1 MTLAFTGRRNCPKE
15 KDLMWRLHEAV
26 EMFIQKGYTNFI
38 QGGAIGADT
47 FFAQSV
53 QKHKEKYSDI
63 KLITYVPCK
72 DQDSL
77 WNFAQK
83 EEYKKLLNNS
93 DKIVQVS
100 DDEYASYLMQL
111 RNIRMVGNADA
122 LLSLWDG
129 EHKGG
134 TWNTIEYATKQDNIK
149 EIFIV
154 KYENR

>member
-63 KLITYVPCK
+63 KLITLYHVK
-72 DQDSL
+72 T
-77 WNFAQK
+77 
-83 EEYKKLLNNS
+83 
-93 DKIVQVS
+93 KIVCGIS
-100 DDEYASYLMQL
+100 
-111 RNIRMVGNADA
+111 RKKKNIRNC
-122 LLSLWDG
+122 
-129 EHKGG
+129 
-134 TWNTIEYATKQDNIK
+134 
-149 EIFIV
+149 
-154 KYENR
+154 

>member
-1 MTLAFTGRRNCPKE
+1 MTLAFSGRRNCPKE

-26 EMFIQKGYTNFI
+26 EIFIQKGFTHFI

-53 QKHKEKYSDI
+53 QKHKEKYPNV
-63 KLITYVPCK
+63 KLITYIPCK

-77 WNFAQK
+77 WDSAQK

-93 DKIVQVS
+93 DEIVQVS

-111 RNIRMVGNADA
+111 RNIRMVGKADA

-134 TWNTIEYATKQDNIK
+134 TWSTIEYATKQDNIK
-149 EIFIV
+149 EIYLIR
-154 KYENR
+154 Y